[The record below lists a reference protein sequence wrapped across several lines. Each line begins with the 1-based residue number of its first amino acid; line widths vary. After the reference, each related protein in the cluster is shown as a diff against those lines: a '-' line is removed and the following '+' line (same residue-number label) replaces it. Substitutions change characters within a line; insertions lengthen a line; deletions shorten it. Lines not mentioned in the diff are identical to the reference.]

1 MNVIISSNG
10 TSGPPGP
17 TGSTGPAG
25 PTGPGM
31 LAGTGTPS
39 DLIGVN
45 GDLYLDNTSPNS
57 PVYWGPKAAGTWV
70 GHGPFTFSAVGGSV
84 GGDLSGTLPNPT
96 VAKVNGTAVAANT
109 AAGRSLVTTGATTSA
124 WYGSLTGHWVFNV
137 FTYAAVADG
146 KQVHDGAMTT
156 GSAILTSATASFV
169 VGDVGKVIMV
179 KNAGTVNS
187 TTLITTIASYQSATQ
202 VTLTLTNASGSNLT
216 NLQVL
221 WGTDDTAAINAAVSA
236 AFTHA
241 QSTGGMVK
249 VFFPVPVNP
258 NGFYAIG
265 GALLHTAS
273 GNAQIPIPLQST
285 ASNKITLIF
294 EGAGNGSGFQ
304 HWQETVVQTGV
315 TLVSFGLYASAGAQ
329 STDINAN
336 GNPSV
341 IGGPTPPNGYG
352 ISPGVFTNVLPVLRN
367 ISIRN
372 AHNANG
378 YGWTAFDFYGC
389 AEANVENVMIGS
401 TGNVVDGDFGN
412 PSTFGSGSSI
422 GMLMPAPGNNDNSRC
437 QNLAVQGGY
446 TFGMFVPEHFVSDR
460 ISILYCWAGV
470 CPVGTYA
477 GSVGSTHAINLG
489 QASIEACANTLC
501 VIGSGSGGQ
510 GPWVYGILDV
520 EGTITFIDRFGTSGN
535 GLAALLGEVQLVGI
549 FTPTAVSVQ
558 SPTGLRIING
568 AQGIPTRVIT
578 TGTTTLNEM
587 DRTLQVDA
595 SGGNVIVNLISAA
608 WTGNVFSFVRLDA
621 TGNTVTVTS
630 NGIELIHVA
639 GGAAATTTLIAGQ
652 YTKLNLSPARVGGI
666 WGWYNS

>member
-1 MNVIISSNG
+1 
-10 TSGPPGP
+10 
-17 TGSTGPAG
+17 
-25 PTGPGM
+25 
-31 LAGTGTPS
+31 
-39 DLIGVN
+39 
-45 GDLYLDNTSPNS
+45 
-57 PVYWGPKAAGTWV
+57 
-70 GHGPFTFSAVGGSV
+70 
-84 GGDLSGTLPNPT
+84 
-96 VAKVNGTAVAANT
+96 
-109 AAGRSLVTTGATTSA
+109 
-124 WYGSLTGHWVFNV
+124 
-137 FTYAAVADG
+137 
-146 KQVHDGAMTT
+146 
-156 GSAILTSATASFV
+156 
-169 VGDVGKVIMV
+169 
-179 KNAGTVNS
+179 
-187 TTLITTIASYQSATQ
+187 
-202 VTLTLTNASGSNLT
+202 
-216 NLQVL
+216 
-221 WGTDDTAAINAAVSA
+221 
-236 AFTHA
+236 
-241 QSTGGMVK
+241 
-249 VFFPVPVNP
+249 
-258 NGFYAIG
+258 
-265 GALLHTAS
+265 
-273 GNAQIPIPLQST
+273 
-285 ASNKITLIF
+285 
-294 EGAGNGSGFQ
+294 
-304 HWQETVVQTGV
+304 VVQTGV